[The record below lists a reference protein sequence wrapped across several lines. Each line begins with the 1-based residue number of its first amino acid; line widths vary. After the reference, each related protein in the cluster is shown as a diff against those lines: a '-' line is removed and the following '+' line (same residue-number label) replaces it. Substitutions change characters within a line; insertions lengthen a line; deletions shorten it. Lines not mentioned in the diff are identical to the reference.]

1 MVLFFANSVT
11 NSLMYSFSILIV
23 EVGELEKQ
31 QWSQD
36 ALHLE
41 SKLIDTVLLYMK
53 YPPTNG
59 KGELDSPLYPSN

>member
-1 MVLFFANSVT
+1 
-11 NSLMYSFSILIV
+11 MYSFSILVV

-41 SKLIDTVLLYMK
+41 SKLIDTVFIIH
-53 YPPTNG
+53 
-59 KGELDSPLYPSN
+59 EISPNKW

>member
-1 MVLFFANSVT
+1 MV
-11 NSLMYSFSILIV
+11 V
-23 EVGELEKQ
+23 ELGELEKQ